1 MPGYFFEMCAVP
13 AIIVATADVLSAQIG
28 MTEYPTRWH
37 VVLEVVL
44 SLLISAIN
52 TAILVFAGVD
62 GLTTLCSATLYLPF
76 ALKGLLFRKYSDGRF
91 IFSLTSIALFIQFE
105 ACLSLVWLDANA
117 RGPLLFT
124 VSLGGL
130 SLVAALLVQHFV
142 RDLYRSIQEKIE
154 SGWVVYSLLPIAG
167 NAFVLVCF
175 LFYRHLEVYMVLTL
189 SGIAFLFAFISLGTF
204 FYFFKRLYESVNLE
218 ADVRLLRSQQQI
230 QEKLEKERRENENK
244 ERRIRHDQRHFYQVM
259 IDELDCGEVDE
270 VREKLVRLRGDSLV
284 PDFDYCKNL
293 TVNSILKVWSYRA
306 QDQGID
312 IQIRADVP
320 EKLDVDS
327 MELGSLVSNLLE
339 NAYEACLRLERSE
352 RRRFIDFKMTYRKGK
367 LICQIKNSSRDDVSF
382 DSSGLPASQKHGA
395 GGIGTRSARTSVERY
410 GGQIRYSLA
419 DGVFT
424 TRFIL
429 GA

>member
-1 MPGYFFEMCAVP
+1 MPGNFFEMCAAP
-13 AIIVATADVLSAQIG
+13 AIIVATADVLSVQIG
-28 MTEYPTRWH
+28 MTEYPARWH
-37 VVLEVVL
+37 VVLAVVL

-62 GLTTLCSATLYLPF
+62 GLTMLCSATLYLPL
-76 ALKGLLFRKYSDGRF
+76 ALKGLLFRKYSDGRS

-105 ACLSLVWLDANA
+105 ACLSLIWLDANA

-130 SLVAALLVQHFV
+130 SLVAVLLVQHFA

-175 LFYRHLEVYMVLTL
+175 LLYRHLEVYMVLTL

-218 ADVRLLRSQQQI
+218 ADVRMLRSQQQI
-230 QEKLEKERRENENK
+230 QENLERERRENENK

-270 VREKLVRLRGDSLV
+270 VREKL
-284 PDFDYCKNL
+284 
-293 TVNSILKVWSYRA
+293 
-306 QDQGID
+306 D
-312 IQIRADVP
+312 I
-320 EKLDVDS
+320 DS

-339 NAYEACLRLERSE
+339 NACEACLRLEHSE
-352 RRRFIDFKMTYRKGK
+352 RQRFIDFTMTYHRGK

-395 GGIGTRSARTSVERY
+395 GGIGTRSARTSAERY

-429 GA
+429 GV

>member
-1 MPGYFFEMCAVP
+1 M
-13 AIIVATADVLSAQIG
+13 
-28 MTEYPTRWH
+28 
-37 VVLEVVL
+37 
-44 SLLISAIN
+44 
-52 TAILVFAGVD
+52 
-62 GLTTLCSATLYLPF
+62 
-76 ALKGLLFRKYSDGRF
+76 
-91 IFSLTSIALFIQFE
+91 
-105 ACLSLVWLDANA
+105 
-117 RGPLLFT
+117 LFT

-175 LFYRHLEVYMVLTL
+175 LLYRHLEVYMVLTL

-352 RRRFIDFKMTYRKGK
+352 RQRFIDFKMTYRKGK

>member
-62 GLTTLCSATLYLPF
+62 GLTTLCSATLYLLL
-76 ALKGLLFRKYSDGRF
+76 ALKGLLFRKYNDGRF

-105 ACLSLVWLDANA
+105 ACLSLVWLGVSG

-175 LFYRHLEVYMVLTL
+175 LFYRHMEVYMVLTL

-352 RRRFIDFKMTYRKGK
+352 RQRFIDFKMTYRKGK
-367 LICQIKNSSRDDVSF
+367 LICQD
-382 DSSGLPASQKHGA
+382 QKLF
-395 GGIGTRSARTSVERY
+395 ARRRLV
-410 GGQIRYSLA
+410 
-419 DGVFT
+419 
-424 TRFIL
+424 
-429 GA
+429 

>member
-1 MPGYFFEMCAVP
+1 
-13 AIIVATADVLSAQIG
+13 
-28 MTEYPTRWH
+28 MT
-37 VVLEVVL
+37 
-44 SLLISAIN
+44 
-52 TAILVFAGVD
+52 
-62 GLTTLCSATLYLPF
+62 
-76 ALKGLLFRKYSDGRF
+76 
-91 IFSLTSIALFIQFE
+91 
-105 ACLSLVWLDANA
+105 
-117 RGPLLFT
+117 
-124 VSLGGL
+124 
-130 SLVAALLVQHFV
+130 
-142 RDLYRSIQEKIE
+142 
-154 SGWVVYSLLPIAG
+154 SG
-167 NAFVLVCF
+167 
-175 LFYRHLEVYMVLTL
+175 
-189 SGIAFLFAFISLGTF
+189 
-204 FYFFKRLYESVNLE
+204 
-218 ADVRLLRSQQQI
+218 
-230 QEKLEKERRENENK
+230 
-244 ERRIRHDQRHFYQVM
+244 RHFYQVM

>member
-1 MPGYFFEMCAVP
+1 MPGNFFEMCAVP
-13 AIIVATADVLSAQIG
+13 AIIVATADVLSVQIG
-28 MTEYPTRWH
+28 MTEYPARWH
-37 VVLEVVL
+37 VVLAVVW

-62 GLTTLCSATLYLPF
+62 GLTMLCSATLYLPL
-76 ALKGLLFRKYSDGRF
+76 ALKGLLFRKYSDGRS

-105 ACLSLVWLDANA
+105 ACLSLIWLDANA

-130 SLVAALLVQHFV
+130 SLVAVLLVQHFA

-154 SGWVVYSLLPIAG
+154 SGWVVYSLLPIVG

-175 LFYRHLEVYMVLTL
+175 LLYRHLEVYMVLTL

-218 ADVRLLRSQQQI
+218 ADVRMLRSQQQI
-230 QEKLEKERRENENK
+230 QENLERERRENENK

-270 VREKLVRLRGDSLV
+270 VREKLVRLRGDNLV

-312 IQIRADVP
+312 MQIRADVP
-320 EKLDVDS
+320 EKLDIDS

-352 RRRFIDFKMTYRKGK
+352 RQRFIDFTMTYHRGK

-429 GA
+429 GV

>member
-1 MPGYFFEMCAVP
+1 MPGNFFEMCAVP

-28 MTEYPTRWH
+28 MTEYPARWH
-37 VVLEVVL
+37 VVLAVVL

-62 GLTTLCSATLYLPF
+62 GLTMLCSATLYLPL
-76 ALKGLLFRKYSDGRF
+76 ALKGLLFRKYSDGRS

-105 ACLSLVWLDANA
+105 ACLSLIWLDANA

-230 QEKLEKERRENENK
+230 QEKLER
-244 ERRIRHDQRHFYQVM
+244 
-259 IDELDCGEVDE
+259 
-270 VREKLVRLRGDSLV
+270 
-284 PDFDYCKNL
+284 
-293 TVNSILKVWSYRA
+293 
-306 QDQGID
+306 
-312 IQIRADVP
+312 
-320 EKLDVDS
+320 
-327 MELGSLVSNLLE
+327 
-339 NAYEACLRLERSE
+339 ERSE
-352 RRRFIDFKMTYRKGK
+352 R
-367 LICQIKNSSRDDVSF
+367 Q
-382 DSSGLPASQKHGA
+382 
-395 GGIGTRSARTSVERY
+395 
-410 GGQIRYSLA
+410 
-419 DGVFT
+419 
-424 TRFIL
+424 RFIL
-429 GA
+429 GV

>member
-1 MPGYFFEMCAVP
+1 MPGNFFEMCAVP

-28 MTEYPTRWH
+28 MTEYPARWH
-37 VVLEVVL
+37 VVLAVVL
-44 SLLISAIN
+44 SLLIS
-52 TAILVFAGVD
+52 AILVFAGVD
-62 GLTTLCSATLYLPF
+62 GLTMLCSATLYLPL
-76 ALKGLLFRKYSDGRF
+76 ALKGLLFRKYSDGRS

-105 ACLSLVWLDANA
+105 ACLSLIWLDANA

-130 SLVAALLVQHFV
+130 SLVAVLLVQHFA

-167 NAFVLVCF
+167 NAFVPVCF
-175 LFYRHLEVYMVLTL
+175 LLYRHLEVYMVLML

-218 ADVRLLRSQQQI
+218 ADVRMLRSQQQI
-230 QEKLEKERRENENK
+230 QENLERERRENENK

-270 VREKLVRLRGDSLV
+270 VREKLVRLRGDNLV

-320 EKLDVDS
+320 EKLDIDS

-352 RRRFIDFKMTYRKGK
+352 RQRFIDFTMTYHRGK

-395 GGIGTRSARTSVERY
+395 GGIGTRSARTSVKRY

-429 GA
+429 GV

>member
-1 MPGYFFEMCAVP
+1 MPGYFFEMCVVP
-13 AIIVATADVLSAQIG
+13 AIIVATADVFSAQVG
-28 MTEYPTRWH
+28 MTEYPSKWH

-44 SLLISAIN
+44 SALISAEN
-52 TAILVFAGVD
+52 TAILFYLGVE
-62 GLTTLCSATLYLPF
+62 GLTTLCSVTLYLPL
-76 ALKGLLFRKYSDGRF
+76 ALKGLLFRKYNDGRF

-105 ACLSLVWLDANA
+105 GCLSLIWFGVEG

-124 VSLGGL
+124 VSLFSL
-130 SLVAALLVQHFV
+130 SLVATLLVQYFV
-142 RDLYRSIQEKIE
+142 RDLYRSIQEKID

-175 LFYRHLEVYMVLTL
+175 LFYRHMEVYMLLAL
-189 SGIAFLFAFISLGTF
+189 SSIAFLFAFISLGTF
-204 FYFFKRLYESVNLE
+204 FYFFKRLYQSVNLE
-218 ADVRLLRSQQQI
+218 ADVKLLRSQQQI
-230 QEKLEKERRENENK
+230 QEKLERERRENEEK
-244 ERRIRHDQRHFYQVM
+244 ERRIRHDQRHLYQVM
-259 IDELDCGEVDE
+259 IDELDCGKIDE
-270 VREKLVRLRGDSLV
+270 VREKLVRLRGDNLV
-284 PDFDYCKNL
+284 PNVDYCKNL

-312 IQIRADVP
+312 MQIRADVP
-320 EKLDVDS
+320 ERLDVDS

-339 NAYEACLRLERSE
+339 NAYEACMRLERGE
-352 RRRFIDFKMTYRKGK
+352 TRRFIDFKMTYRKGK
-367 LICQIKNSSRDDVSF
+367 LICQINNSSRDDVSF
-382 DSSGLPASQKHGA
+382 DGSGLPASQKHGA

-424 TRFIL
+424 TRFVL